1 MQDFTYDDMQETAT
15 QVLIRVSKKW
25 YRIRYLDPYTR
36 KRLMLLSEEE
46 FEVELQGLL
55 KPAA

>member
-1 MQDFTYDDMQETAT
+1 MQETAT

-25 YRIRYLDPYTR
+25 YRIRYLDPDTR
-36 KRLMLLSEEE
+36 KRLMFLSEEE
-46 FEVELQGLL
+46 FEIELQGLL